1 MCLKMYRIV
10 TLYVQNKMWVI
21 IKLSYQEEKE
31 KGKKREKKNY
41 GNLNISLI
49 KDECK

>member
-1 MCLKMYRIV
+1 
-10 TLYVQNKMWVI
+10 MWVI

-41 GNLNISLI
+41 RNLNISLI
-49 KDECK
+49 KDESK